1 MSKTFN
7 VCYLRE
13 YSDPEVGGEYFY
25 SYETVY
31 RNVPMKFK
39 KKFNENT
46 KQKMVKFLDSNYKE
60 TATNYQNISKVELI
74 DEEQYYTTYEDMWPI
89 EAEGDRKMWHDYG
102 QQYDRQ
108 SLRKDFNKKLTKR
121 KVSSYNDKRIN

>member
-1 MSKTFN
+1 MSKTLN
-7 VCYLRE
+7 VSYLRE
-13 YSDPEVGGEYFY
+13 YSDPDVGSEYFY

-31 RNVPMKFK
+31 RNVPNKFK
-39 KKFNENT
+39 KKFNDKT
-46 KQKMVKFLDSNYKE
+46 KLKMVKFLDSNYKE

-89 EAEGDRKMWHDYG
+89 EAEGDRKMWQDYG

-108 SLRKDFNKKLTKR
+108 SLRKDFNKKLTNR
-121 KVSSYNDKRIN
+121 KVLNYNDKRLN

>member
-31 RNVPMKFK
+31 RNVPDKFK
-39 KKFNENT
+39 KKFNDKT

-89 EAEGDRKMWHDYG
+89 EAGGDRKMWQDYG

-108 SLRKDFNKKLTKR
+108 SLRKDFNKKLTNR
-121 KVSSYNDKRIN
+121 KVLNYNDKRLN

>member
-1 MSKTFN
+1 MNKTFN

-39 KKFNENT
+39 NKFNDKT

-89 EAEGDRKMWHDYG
+89 EAEGDRKMWQDYG

>member
-13 YSDPEVGGEYFY
+13 YSDPDVGGEYFY

-39 KKFNENT
+39 KKFNEKT

-60 TATNYQNISKVELI
+60 TATNYQNISKIELI
-74 DEEQYYTTYEDMWPI
+74 DENQYYTSYEDVYPDV
-89 EAEGDRKMWHDYG
+89 AEGDKKMWMDYG

-108 SLRKDFNKKLTKR
+108 SLRKDFNKRLTRR
-121 KVSSYNDKRIN
+121 KILSYNDKRIN